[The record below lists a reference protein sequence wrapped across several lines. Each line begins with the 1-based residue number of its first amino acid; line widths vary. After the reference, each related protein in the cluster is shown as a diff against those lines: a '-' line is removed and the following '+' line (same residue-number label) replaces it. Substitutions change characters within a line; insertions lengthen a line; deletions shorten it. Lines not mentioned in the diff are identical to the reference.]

1 MSNLYEQFYFPSLC
15 VFVSIIHLACATLSI
30 SLCATHIVP
39 RPLFCCGY
47 FYSTAC
53 TYDTNFA
60 FPIPLHIPC
69 FPFLAMIVV
78 SIFPL
83 NSTPPFLSH
92 LAFVSL
98 LYFVFIVIPFTTYSI
113 NFPFLFGLTC
123 TTFLPFPYFIF
134 MSPLINAALLMS
146 TLHCLY
152 LFYLSST
159 FYLLLLFL

>member
-15 VFVSIIHLACATLSI
+15 VFVSIIHLACASPICI

-39 RPLFCCGY
+39 RPLFCSGY
-47 FYSTAC
+47 FHSTAC

-92 LAFVSL
+92 LVSL

-113 NFPFLFGLTC
+113 NFPFLFFFSLVLPVPPFC
-123 TTFLPFPYFIF
+123 PFPI
-134 MSPLINAALLMS
+134 S
-146 TLHCLY
+146 
-152 LFYLSST
+152 
-159 FYLLLLFL
+159 FLCSH

>member
-15 VFVSIIHLACATLSI
+15 AFVSIIHLACASPIFI

-39 RPLFCCGY
+39 RPLFCSGY
-47 FYSTAC
+47 FHSTAC
-53 TYDTNFA
+53 TYDTNFP
-60 FPIPLHIPC
+60 FPIPLQIPC

-78 SIFPL
+78 SIFSL

-113 NFPFLFGLTC
+113 NFPFLFFFSLVLPVPPFC
-123 TTFLPFPYFIF
+123 PFPI
-134 MSPLINAALLMS
+134 S
-146 TLHCLY
+146 
-152 LFYLSST
+152 
-159 FYLLLLFL
+159 FLCSH